1 MGRRKMIWGVEVITG
16 AGPSGTIVEA
26 LEIEIL
32 DGAGNVLWSGVPDDA
47 PTFNIPTRIFASKTG
62 KKISNAD
69 KMCDF

>member
-1 MGRRKMIWGVEVITG
+1 MNGNKMIWGVEVITG

-32 DGAGNVLWSGVPDDA
+32 DGAGNVLWSGEPNDA
-47 PTFNIPTRIFASKTG
+47 PTFDVPTRIFASKTG
-62 KKISNAD
+62 QTISNAD